1 MKNYNIPIAETKIV
15 SHYEID
21 NHNFQYPLVLKA
33 VGKDIIHKSELNAV
47 HLNIK
52 SREELAAKADEM
64 VKSLHAQ
71 SFIVQPFLTSR
82 LEILIGAFRD
92 PSFGT
97 MIMFGSGGKYV
108 EVFEDT
114 SMRSAYLSEGDIDDM
129 INETKIGQI
138 LKGVRGEKPVDLFKV
153 KSIIKSAAQMMLD
166 EDSIT
171 ECDLNPLI
179 VTTDNKIFA
188 VDVRVMV

>member
-1 MKNYNIPIAETKIV
+1 
-15 SHYEID
+15 
-21 NHNFQYPLVLKA
+21 VLKA

-52 SREELAAKADEM
+52 NREELIRKAEEM

-71 SFIVQPFLTSR
+71 EFIIQPFLNTR
-82 LEILIGAFRD
+82 FEILIGAFRD
-92 PSFGT
+92 PSFGP

-114 SMRSAYLSEGDIDDM
+114 AMRSAYLSDADIDEM

-138 LKGVRGEKPVDLFKV
+138 LKGVRGEKPADILQIR
-153 KSIIKSAAQMMLD
+153 SIIKSVAQMMID
-166 EDSIT
+166 EELIT
-171 ECDLNPLI
+171 ECDLNPVI
-179 VTTDNKIFA
+179 VTQDDKIFA
-188 VDVRVMV
+188 VDVRVKVS